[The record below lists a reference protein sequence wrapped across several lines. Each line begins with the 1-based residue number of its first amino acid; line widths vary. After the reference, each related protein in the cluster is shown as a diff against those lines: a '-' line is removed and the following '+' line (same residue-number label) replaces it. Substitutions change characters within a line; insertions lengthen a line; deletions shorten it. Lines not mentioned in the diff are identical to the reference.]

1 MKRLLTVLGLILL
14 LWVPDA
20 DAKKHDRGQSYVYF
34 RIHGD
39 SVVVRVEITAEH
51 LNEALGLAIA
61 TGEGVPR
68 DTVLAHAGRNID
80 AIRAYIA
87 EQLTLR
93 IPDGP
98 ELSTRFRDL
107 DLLRV
112 ERFGDFVQL
121 SYDVNGFDTIPDRFE
136 VTYTAMF
143 EVDSQHRN
151 MVLVEHDWRSST
163 FNNESNVAFTL
174 KPSDPSGIL
183 DLTGSSV
190 MSGFAGMVGFGI
202 EHILIGFDHILF
214 LLALILPSVLY
225 WEDRTWK
232 PETRFRTAFINIVK
246 IVTFFTLAHTI
257 TLSLAALKV
266 IALPSILVESIIAA
280 SIAVAALHNLN
291 PRFFRYEWL
300 IAFVFGLFHGFGFAG
315 LLEPLGLGR
324 EYTLLTLLGFNLGVE
339 IGQVL
344 IIAAVF
350 PVLFFLRK
358 WSLYRPLVLRAG
370 SVALIAIALFWFV
383 ERAFSPPLLVE
394 AKNMVK
400 DIIRPV
406 YYAVVGL
413 LS

>member
-1 MKRLLTVLGLILL
+1 MKQILTVLGLMLL

-20 DAKKHDRGQSYVYF
+20 LAKKHDRGQSYVYF

-51 LNEALGLAIA
+51 LNEALGLDLA
-61 TGEGVPR
+61 TGDGVPV
-68 DTVLAHAGRNID
+68 DSVLAHAGRNLD
-80 AIRAYIA
+80 AIRAFIA

-93 IPDGP
+93 IPGGAV
-98 ELSTRFRDL
+98 LSTDFRDVAV
-107 DLLRV
+107 LRV
-112 ERFGDFVQL
+112 PRFGDFLQL
-121 SYDVNGFDTIPDRFE
+121 TYDVGGFEDLPDRFE

-143 EVDSQHRN
+143 DVDNQHRN
-151 MVLVEHDWRSST
+151 MVLVEHDWRSTT

-174 KPSDPSGIL
+174 KPSEPTGIL
-183 DLTGSSV
+183 DLTGSTV
-190 MSGFAGMVGFGI
+190 MSGFAGMIGFGI

-257 TLSLAALKV
+257 TLSLAAMKV
-266 IALPSILVESIIAA
+266 IVLPSILVESIIAA
-280 SIAVAALHNLN
+280 SIAVAALHNLS

-339 IGQVL
+339 IGQVI

-350 PVLFFLRK
+350 PLLYMIRK
-358 WSLYRPLVLRAG
+358 WSMYRPLVLRAG
-370 SVALIAIALFWFV
+370 SVALIAIAMFWFV
-383 ERAFSPPLLVE
+383 ERAFAPQILVD
-394 AKNMVK
+394 AKEVMK
-400 DIIRPV
+400 DIARPV
-406 YYAVVGL
+406 YHAVMGL
-413 LS
+413 VS